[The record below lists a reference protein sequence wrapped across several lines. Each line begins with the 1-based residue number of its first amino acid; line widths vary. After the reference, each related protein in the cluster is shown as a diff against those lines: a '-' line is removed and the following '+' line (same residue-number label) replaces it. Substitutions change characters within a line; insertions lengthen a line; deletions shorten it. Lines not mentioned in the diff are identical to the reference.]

1 MNIIDKKIS
10 SFIYNQ
16 PDVAATLLEK
26 FGYEVKKPLTLP
38 SITDAMFKALYNN
51 PSKEFLQE
59 VEFAIAQEGYS
70 NFEPIT
76 MGVSAGLSILSSFL
90 GAKQAKKQLETQ
102 EKIAMANLS
111 QQQLLAEEQIR
122 TGAETERTKILLQT
136 LKEYQTDLQV
146 QSTQRL
152 KDVWIYVGM
161 VAVSI
166 SIIVGT
172 VILLSPNKNN

>member
-1 MNIIDKKIS
+1 
-10 SFIYNQ
+10 
-16 PDVAATLLEK
+16 
-26 FGYEVKKPLTLP
+26 
-38 SITDAMFKALYNN
+38 
-51 PSKEFLQE
+51 
-59 VEFAIAQEGYS
+59 
-70 NFEPIT
+70 
-76 MGVSAGLSILSSFL
+76 
-90 GAKQAKKQLETQ
+90 
-102 EKIAMANLS
+102 MANLS

-136 LKEYQTDLQV
+136 LKEYQTDLQI

-166 SIIVGT
+166 SVIVGT

>member
-10 SFIYNQ
+10 SFIYTQ
-16 PDVAATLLEK
+16 PDVAAKLLEK

-38 SITDAMFKALYNN
+38 SITEAMFKAIYNN
-51 PSKEFLQE
+51 PSDEFLNE
-59 VEFAIAQEGYS
+59 ITIAIAQEGYS
-70 NFEPIT
+70 NFEPVT
-76 MGVSAGLSILSSFL
+76 MGISAGLSILSSFL
-90 GAKQAKKQLETQ
+90 GSKQAKKQLESQ

-111 QQQLLAEEQIR
+111 QQKLLAEEQIR

-136 LKEYQTDLQV
+136 IQQYQTDLQI

-172 VILLSPNKNN
+172 VILLSPTKKQ